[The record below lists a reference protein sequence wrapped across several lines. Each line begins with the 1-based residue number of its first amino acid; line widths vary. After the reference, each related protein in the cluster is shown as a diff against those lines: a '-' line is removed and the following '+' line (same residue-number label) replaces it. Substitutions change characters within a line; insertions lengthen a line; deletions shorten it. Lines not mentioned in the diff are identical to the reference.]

1 MDLFKRWIYEKNYS
15 LEDLSNEFNID
26 KNDLKS
32 IINKEKELDINL
44 AVRISLFSGISLNDL
59 LR

>member
-1 MDLFKRWIYEKNYS
+1 MNSFNSNLVKNV
-15 LEDLSNEFNID
+15 SNEFNID